1 MLPIVKKDEAI
12 ELRIKGLTY
21 KEIGQKMNISLN
33 SAKSLCS
40 YTLKTLKKKR
50 GPKPKI
56 TKKLQFRIKR
66 QISFSLNKGERV
78 TSSKIMKECEINANV
93 RTVQKYLRKEGYKY
107 KKARK
112 EIVLTKK
119 HMQNRVSHIT
129 SWFEKC
135 HDWESTI
142 FSDEKRFCLDGPDDW
157 RSYVSK
163 SNTII
168 HEKRQCSGGGI
179 MVWMMLMPNGL
190 LAHRIIIGKFN
201 SSRYIELLENMIVP
215 IIKLNYRSNFT
226 FQEDNCSVHKAKSV
240 KSFMNLSNIRVLD
253 WPSKSPDL
261 NIVEDVWRMISNKVY
276 DGPQFRNNKDLILK
290 INTVILELCDSKREI
305 LQELYTQIRK
315 RLCKVLQSKGGL
327 YNKIKT

>member
-112 EIVLTKK
+112 EIVLTKSICK
-119 HMQNRVSHIT
+119 
-129 SWFEKC
+129 
-135 HDWESTI
+135 
-142 FSDEKRFCLDGPDDW
+142 
-157 RSYVSK
+157 
-163 SNTII
+163 
-168 HEKRQCSGGGI
+168 
-179 MVWMMLMPNGL
+179 
-190 LAHRIIIGKFN
+190 
-201 SSRYIELLENMIVP
+201 IE
-215 IIKLNYRSNFT
+215 
-226 FQEDNCSVHKAKSV
+226 
-240 KSFMNLSNIRVLD
+240 
-253 WPSKSPDL
+253 
-261 NIVEDVWRMISNKVY
+261 
-276 DGPQFRNNKDLILK
+276 
-290 INTVILELCDSKREI
+290 
-305 LQELYTQIRK
+305 
-315 RLCKVLQSKGGL
+315 
-327 YNKIKT
+327 